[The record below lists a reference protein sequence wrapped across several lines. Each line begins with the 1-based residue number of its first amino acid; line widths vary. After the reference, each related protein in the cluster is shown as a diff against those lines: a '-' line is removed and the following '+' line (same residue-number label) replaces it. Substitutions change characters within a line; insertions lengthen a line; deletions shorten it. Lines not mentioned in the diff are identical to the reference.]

1 MHATTHLWHGDNA
14 CAMTIFARSP
24 PDLRPVSAHCHAL
37 DSWTKKKCLPS
48 TCGGHWTLRLHTD
61 ITRRGRCW
69 SGLAA
74 CSRAAVPHGHWA
86 PMADQLYQSTLYQ
99 CTPKMYSPR
108 QFYLYS
114 SSFTC
119 ASGHGHAMLA
129 SMSAEPFPSTGFEA
143 PHTAPTRGVLSRRV
157 RR

>member
-1 MHATTHLWHGDNA
+1 M
-14 CAMTIFARSP
+14 
-24 PDLRPVSAHCHAL
+24 PVSSCSML
-37 DSWTKKKCLPS
+37 SCCS
-48 TCGGHWTLRLHTD
+48 MGF
-61 ITRRGRCW
+61 
-69 SGLAA
+69 SGSVAQ
-74 CSRAAVPHGHWA
+74 
-86 PMADQLYQSTLYQ
+86 DQLYQ

-129 SMSAEPFPSTGFEA
+129 NMSAEPFPSTEFEA